1 MEILLVRHGKPTGAV
16 NPKLSVVGFANWVRD
31 YNKSKV
37 NPNSLP
43 PEGLK
48 YSITTG
54 HFIVASDLARSVD
67 SVRLCVGKEPDLKLK
82 QFREM
87 DIPRYKLPFSF
98 KAYTW
103 LIINRIFWFAGFNSK
118 VESFKNAKIRA
129 KNSAK
134 ELQELAN
141 MHDKVVFFG
150 HGMFNKYIAK
160 ELNSQGWSGT
170 LKGKK
175 YWSTIKL
182 EKPTVR

>member
-1 MEILLVRHGKPTGAV
+1 MEILLIRHGKPTGAI
-16 NPKLSVVGFANWVRD
+16 NPKLSAVGFANWVRE

-37 NPNSLP
+37 DSSSLP
-43 PEGLK
+43 PEYLEH
-48 YSITTG
+48 SITD
-54 HFIVASDLARSVD
+54 HLIVASDLARSID
-67 SVRLCVGKEPDLKLK
+67 SVRICVGKEPDLKLK

-103 LIINRIFWFAGFNSK
+103 LIINRIFWFAGFSCK

-141 MHDKVVFFG
+141 IYGNVVFFG
-150 HGMFNKYIAK
+150 HGMLNIYLAK
-160 ELNSQGWSGT
+160 ELNSLGWSKT
-170 LKGKK
+170 STGKK
-175 YWSTIKL
+175 YWSVIQLKN
-182 EKPTVR
+182 